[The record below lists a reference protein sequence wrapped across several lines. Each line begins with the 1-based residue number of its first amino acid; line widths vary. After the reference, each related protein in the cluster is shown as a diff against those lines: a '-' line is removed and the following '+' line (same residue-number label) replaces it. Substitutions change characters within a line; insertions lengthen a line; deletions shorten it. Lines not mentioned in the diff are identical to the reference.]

1 MLDLMAGARLPG
13 GFLRRM
19 DLIFLTAAV
28 LSLMFALGS
37 IFFYS
42 KYIFQKVRLPARRLP
57 DALLSLVMGTADF
70 GGWEIGTEDGPLVT
84 FVFLPL
90 LAAVGV
96 CSGFLRRRRI
106 E

>member
-1 MLDLMAGARLPG
+1 MKKFDDLLSVLLGVG
-13 GFLRRM
+13 
-19 DLIFLTAAV
+19 LIL
-28 LSLMFALGS
+28 
-37 IFFYS
+37 
-42 KYIFQKVRLPARRLP
+42 
-57 DALLSLVMGTADF
+57 ALLSAVALVAGGVMKLFGFTYDSVGSLVLYFILASLLSFVLGTAAF
-70 GGWEIGTEDGPLVT
+70 GGWEIGTEYGPLVT